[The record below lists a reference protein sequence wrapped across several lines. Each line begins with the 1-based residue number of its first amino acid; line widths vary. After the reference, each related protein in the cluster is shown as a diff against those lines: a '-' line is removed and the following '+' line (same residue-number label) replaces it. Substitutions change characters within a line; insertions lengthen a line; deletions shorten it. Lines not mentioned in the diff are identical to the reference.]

1 MLVSDSHGQS
11 LASCGGTSKVTGPS
25 RLSSANKSLLL
36 EYLGIDR
43 KLASLDKA
51 WLQPAYQKFKAII
64 NATSTVMGLSKDA
77 EWKMQFYDGAA

>member
-11 LASCGGTSKVTGPS
+11 WASSGSTSEVTGPS

-36 EYLGIDR
+36 ECLGIDR
-43 KLASLDKA
+43 ELASLNKA
-51 WLQPAYQKFKAII
+51 GLQSAIQNFKAII
-64 NATSTVMGLSKDA
+64 NATPTVMGLSKDA